1 MALEKVIQLSMNGP
15 TVNWKLLQIFKD
27 ELAEK
32 TDSKV
37 IDIGSCGI
45 HVVHGALKSG
55 FQASN

>member
-1 MALEKVIQLSMNGP
+1 MNGP

-32 TDSKV
+32 TDSNV